1 MNVFGETIPFI
12 SELQYEASFYF
23 KPMGFSHSRFLLE
36 NLSAPGP
43 VDLSAVVS
51 VGATLYPNPLP
62 DRGPVL
68 RVLD

>member
-1 MNVFGETIPFI
+1 MFGETIPFVF
-12 SELQYEASFYF
+12 ELQYEASFHF
-23 KPMGFSHSRFLLE
+23 NPMGFSPSRFLLE
-36 NLSAPGP
+36 NLSAPDP

-51 VGATLYPNPLP
+51 VEATLYPNPLP